1 MSRQR
6 QPKHAKFSGCRAK
19 GFRGLSS
26 QSVEQ
31 SRRSTVSTTILPISK
46 PIVFEDDKLIRFH
59 HCDPAGIIFYPQYF
73 VLFNELIED
82 WFTRGLGIS
91 FADQVMK
98 ERVST
103 PIGRVE
109 CDFVAASKIGDVLRF
124 RLAVARLGTSS
135 IRLRIEVRHG
145 EEVRVRALLT
155 VIRASLETLKS
166 V

>member
-6 QPKHAKFSGCRAK
+6 QPKHAKFSGCRVK

-26 QSVEQ
+26 QPVEQ

-91 FADQVMK
+91 VVDQVTK
-98 ERVST
+98 YRVSP
-103 PIGRVE
+103 PIGPWER
-109 CDFVAASKIGDVLRF
+109 DFVSAIKIGAALRRRGRPHCRWRAPPRRCEF
-124 RLAVARLGTSS
+124 VGLGVTGK
-135 IRLRIEVRHG
+135 RDQR
-145 EEVRVRALLT
+145 
-155 VIRASLETLKS
+155 
-166 V
+166 

>member
-1 MSRQR
+1 M
-6 QPKHAKFSGCRAK
+6 
-19 GFRGLSS
+19 
-26 QSVEQ
+26 
-31 SRRSTVSTTILPISK
+31 STTILPISK

-91 FADQVMK
+91 FVDQVTK

-109 CDFVAASKIGDVLRF
+109 CDFVSASKIGDVLRF
-124 RLAVARLGTSS
+124 SLAVSRIGTSS
-135 IRLRIEVRHG
+135 IQLKFEVRHG
-145 EEVRVRALLT
+145 EEVRVRAKLT
-155 VIRASLETLKS
+155 VVRASLDTFKAVPISQDLRRRMERYL
-166 V
+166 VPAD